1 MDRKVVIA
9 LGGNAL
15 RSKGETFTI
24 EHQYNRAKR
33 SLVPIVELIREGYRI
48 VITHGNGPQVGV
60 EFFRNILAR
69 DKYPP
74 YPLDVLNAE
83 TQGWM
88 GYIIS
93 LAITNRMAELNMRR
107 HVTTVVTRVIVDKN
121 DPAFRN
127 PTKPIGNFFTESEML
142 ELKKKFPSLVF
153 KNDANRGYR
162 VVVPSPK
169 PLEVLEAGEIKKLVD
184 DGEIVIAAGGGG
196 IPIIKEDGGFR
207 GVEAVIDK
215 DLASAV
221 LARNIGAEKLVILT
235 EVPYVYLDFGKPTQR
250 ELREVHLDE
259 IKRHYAEGQ
268 FPPGSMGPKVEAA
281 IEFLE
286 NGGDEVIITSLDLS
300 LEAIHGKGGTRIV
313 P

>member
-1 MDRKVVIA
+1 MDKKVVIA
-9 LGGNAL
+9 LGGNAI
-15 RSKGETFTI
+15 RRKGEPFTI
-24 EHQYNRAKR
+24 EHQFNRAKKT
-33 SLVPIVELIREGYRI
+33 LAPIVDLIREGYKI

-60 EFFRNILAR
+60 EFFRNLLAAET
-69 DKYPP
+69 YPP
-74 YPLDVLNAE
+74 YPLDVLNSE

-93 LAITNRMAELNMRR
+93 LALTNRMAELKMRR
-107 HVTTVVTRVIVDKN
+107 HVTTIITRVIVDKN
-121 DPAFRN
+121 DSAFEN
-127 PTKPIGNFFTESEML
+127 PTKPIGKFFTEEEMR
-142 ELKKKFPSLVF
+142 EMKQKFPQLVF
-153 KNDANRGYR
+153 KNDANRGWR
-162 VVVPSPK
+162 VVVPSPR

-196 IPIIKEDGGFR
+196 IPIVKENGGFK

-221 LARNIGAEKLVILT
+221 LAKNIGAEKLVILT
-235 EVPYVYLDFGKPTQR
+235 EVPYVYINFGKPDQSPLK
-250 ELREVHLDE
+250 EIHLDE
-259 IKRHYAEGQ
+259 IKRYYREGH
-268 FPPGSMGPKVEAA
+268 FPPGNMGPKVEAA

-286 NGGDEVIITSLDLS
+286 NGGDEVIITSLEMS

>member
-9 LGGNAL
+9 LGGNAI
-15 RSKGETFTI
+15 RRKGEPFTI
-24 EHQYNRAKR
+24 DHQFNRAKKT
-33 SLVPIVELIREGYRI
+33 LAPIVELIKEGYRI

-60 EFFRNILAR
+60 ELFRNLLAA
-69 DKYPP
+69 DTYPP

-93 LAITNRMAELNMRR
+93 LALTNRMIKLRMKR
-107 HVTTVVTRVIVDKN
+107 HVTTVITRIIVDKD
-121 DPAFRN
+121 DPAFKN
-127 PTKPIGNFFTESEML
+127 PTKPIGRFFTEEEMKEVKKRFPQL
-142 ELKKKFPSLVF
+142 EFV
-153 KNDANRGYR
+153 NDADRGWR
-162 VVVPSPK
+162 VVVPSPR

-196 IPIIKEDGGFR
+196 IPIIRENGGFR

-221 LARNIGAEKLVILT
+221 LAQNIGAERLVILT
-235 EVPYVYLDFGKPTQR
+235 EVPYVYLNFGKPDQKPL
-250 ELREVHLDE
+250 EEIHLSDL
-259 IKRHYAEGQ
+259 KRYHAEGH
-268 FPPGSMGPKVEAA
+268 FPPGNMGPKVEAA
-281 IEFLE
+281 INFLE
-286 NGGDEVIITSLDLS
+286 NGGDEVIITSLEKS

>member
-9 LGGNAL
+9 LGGNAI
-15 RSKGETFTI
+15 RRKGEPFTI
-24 EHQYNRAKR
+24 EHQFNRAKKT
-33 SLVPIVELIREGYRI
+33 LAPIVELIKEGYRI

-60 EFFRNILAR
+60 ELFRNLLAA
-69 DKYPP
+69 DTYPP

-93 LAITNRMAELNMRR
+93 LALTNRMIELRMKR
-107 HVTTVVTRVIVDKN
+107 HVTTVITRIIVDKN
-121 DPAFRN
+121 DPAFRR
-127 PTKPIGNFFTESEML
+127 PTKPIGRFFTEEEMK
-142 ELKKKFPSLVF
+142 EVKKKFPQLEFV
-153 KNDANRGYR
+153 NDANRGWR

-196 IPIIKEDGGFR
+196 IPIVRENGGFK

-215 DLASAV
+215 DLASSV

-235 EVPYVYLDFGKPTQR
+235 EVSHVYLNYGKPDQR
-250 ELREVHLDE
+250 PIGEVHLEE
-259 IKRHYAEGQ
+259 IKRYFQEGQ
-268 FPPGSMGPKVEAA
+268 FPPGNMGPKVEAA
-281 IEFLE
+281 INFLE
-286 NGGDEVIITSLDLS
+286 NGGDEVIITSLEKS

>member
-15 RSKGETFTI
+15 RSKGEPFTI

-93 LAITNRMAELNMRR
+93 LALTNRMAELNMRR

-121 DPAFRN
+121 DPAFQN

-196 IPIIKEDGGFR
+196 IPIVREDGGFR